1 MLRPAPPA
9 WTWATRTEGERLTA
23 LYNDVHKEPIADPE
37 VVRLREIHVE
47 IDEAVRE
54 AYAQDEERDPA
65 IRAFEGKVASAPL
78 PSWREIDL
86 AHGFHDTPQGPRFTI
101 SPQAR
106 TDVLDKLLALNHYRH
121 QQELTSGVL
130 NKKKPRSKP
139 KPAVQ
144 DAPALHDGTLFPPPD
159 TLF

>member
-1 MLRPAPPA
+1 MTHALHRRPRRIR
-9 WTWATRTEGERLTA
+9 TRGP
-23 LYNDVHKEPIADPE
+23 DIA
-37 VVRLREIHVE
+37 RLREIHVE

-54 AYAQDEERDPA
+54 AYAQDEDRDPA
-65 IRAFEGKVASAPL
+65 IREFEARIASAPL
-78 PSWREIDL
+78 ASWREIDL

-121 QQELTSGVL
+121 QQELASGLL
-130 NKKKPRSKP
+130 NKKKPRAKP
-139 KPAVQ
+139 KPATQ
-144 DAPALHDGTLFPPPD
+144 DAPALDDGTLFPSPD

>member
-1 MLRPAPPA
+1 M
-9 WTWATRTEGERLTA
+9 TRRESGLTA
-23 LYNDVHKEPIADPE
+23 LYNDVHKESIADPDI
-37 VVRLREIHVE
+37 VRLREIHVE

-54 AYAQDEERDPA
+54 AYAQDEDRDPA
-65 IRAFEGKVASAPL
+65 IRAFEVRIASAPL

-121 QQELTSGVL
+121 QQELASGVL
-130 NKKKPRSKP
+130 NKKKLRPRP
-139 KPAVQ
+139 RPAPQ
-144 DAPALHDGTLFPPPD
+144 DDPGPGRRHPVPPPD

>member
-1 MLRPAPPA
+1 MERWEVGHTKLYDLMSDVGTNAP
-9 WTWATRTEGERLTA
+9 
-23 LYNDVHKEPIADPE
+23 DIS
-37 VVRLREIHVE
+37 RLREIHVE

-54 AYAQDEERDPA
+54 AYAQDEDRDPA
-65 IRAFEGKVASAPL
+65 IRAFEVRIASAPL

-121 QQELTSGVL
+121 QQELASGLL

-139 KPAVQ
+139 RSAAR
-144 DAPALHDGTLFPPPD
+144 DAPTLDDGTLFPPPD